1 MTTLEN
7 VKTFMMN
14 ASNEDLKTIQE
25 FAYEMR
31 QFAGQKKKM
40 MFNVGEEVRVAGNR
54 SGEWVGTIHKISKKN
69 VVVKNHETKVMWTCN
84 PNLVHKIV

>member
-1 MTTLEN
+1 MVTLEN

-14 ASNEDLKTIQE
+14 ASAEDLKTIQN

-31 QFAGQKKKM
+31 QFEAQKKKM
-40 MFNVGEEVRVAGNR
+40 MFTIGESVRVSGNK

-69 VVVKNHETKVMWTCN
+69 VVVKNHDTKVMWTCH
-84 PNLVHKIV
+84 PNLVHKIG